1 MKFKPLAW
9 LAWDALRTKKI
20 VVPLFNT
27 WVENVMDITF
37 VPKAKQGPQE
47 EPQT

>member
-1 MKFKPLAW
+1 
-9 LAWDALRTKKI
+9 
-20 VVPLFNT
+20 LFST

-37 VPKAKQGPQE
+37 LPKAKQGPQE

>member
-1 MKFKPLAW
+1 
-9 LAWDALRTKKI
+9 
-20 VVPLFNT
+20 LFST

-37 VPKAKQGPQE
+37 IPKAKQGPQE